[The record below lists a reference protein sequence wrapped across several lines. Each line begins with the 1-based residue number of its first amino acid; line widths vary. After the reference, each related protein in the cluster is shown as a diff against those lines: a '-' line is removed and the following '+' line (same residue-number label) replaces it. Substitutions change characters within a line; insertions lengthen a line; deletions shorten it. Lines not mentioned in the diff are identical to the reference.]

1 MLYDDLDKGM
11 GVEGRYKRERIHV
24 YIQLIHFAAQQTL
37 TQYYKE
43 TIP

>member
-1 MLYDDLDKGM
+1 MLYDNLDKRD
-11 GVEGRYKRERIHV
+11 GVGGRYERERIHV
-24 YIQLIHFAAQQTL
+24 YIQLIHFVAQQTL